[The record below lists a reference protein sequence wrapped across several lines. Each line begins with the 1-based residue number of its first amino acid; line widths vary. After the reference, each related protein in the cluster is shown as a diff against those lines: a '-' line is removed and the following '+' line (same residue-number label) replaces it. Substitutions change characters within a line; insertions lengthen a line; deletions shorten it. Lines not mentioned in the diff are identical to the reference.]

1 MLDLIKPKKLVI
13 KGKAANALFPMIV
26 GLNPDLYLRGM
37 RAIAEGEQ
45 VKLGH
50 GTPGSDIVPRVER
63 LERAAEKVR
72 LANITTLAA
81 ERLEADA
88 DPSRLNANWRERFV
102 SHASKIADEDMHEA
116 WSRLLAGEINA
127 PGTFS
132 IRAIA
137 TVADM
142 QYHDARN
149 FAELSQFTWR
159 IGDERLGR
167 RVLVEVP
174 FGSPESPMDRG
185 INYHTIM
192 DLEAFGL
199 VRSEFYKTGSRIG
212 GTVVFTHVGDPGCT
226 ASLKA
231 EDYYD
236 IPLGGVSF
244 TTIGRELSQI
254 VDIGKPPP
262 EYVEACFRLW
272 ARFSEHRRYRVVELT
287 GGPSLSSLA
296 ETDND
301 IRLIYGSDFDG
312 EKRDLLMD
320 PVLHAAAPLEGPL
333 FQCAVCDR
341 PAQTFRLDDD
351 ATKLVACDVC
361 GLVWG
366 VDSARAACPATDAGF
381 IKAEVQKRLERC
393 GAQIGERLSK
403 DSRDALRGVPV
414 FVVTGEEG
422 QST

>member
-1 MLDLIKPKKLVI
+1 MFDLIKPKKLVI
-13 KGKAANALFPMIV
+13 KGKAANALFSMIV
-26 GLNPDLYLRGM
+26 GLNPNLYLRGM

-45 VKLGH
+45 IKLGH
-50 GTPGSDIVPRVER
+50 RTPASDIVPRVER
-63 LERAAEKVR
+63 LERATEKVR

-88 DPSRLNANWRERFV
+88 DPSKLNANWRERFV
-102 SHASKIADEDMHEA
+102 SHAAKIADEDMHEA
-116 WSRLLAGEINA
+116 WSRILAGEVNA

-142 QYHDARN
+142 QYHDAKR
-149 FAELSQFTWR
+149 FAELCQFTWR
-159 IGDERLGR
+159 VGDGRLDR

-185 INYHTIM
+185 INYHALM

-199 VRSEFYKTGSRIG
+199 VSNDFYKTGARIG
-212 GTVVFTHVGDPGCT
+212 GTVVFTHAGDPGCT

-231 EDYYD
+231 DDYYD

-244 TTIGRELSQI
+244 TTIGRELSHI
-254 VDIGKPPP
+254 VDIGTPPP

-272 ARFSEHRRYRVVELT
+272 ARSSEHRRYRVVELT
-287 GGPSLSSLA
+287 GGPSLSTLA
-296 ETDND
+296 DTDSD
-301 IRLIYGSDFDG
+301 IGLLYGSDFG
-312 EKRDLLMD
+312 SEKRDLLMNHA
-320 PVLHAAAPLEGPL
+320 LHAAAPLDGPR

-341 PAQTFRLDDD
+341 PAQTFRIDDD
-351 ATKLVACDVC
+351 ATILVACDVC

-366 VDSARAACPATDAGF
+366 HDQVRSTCATTDAKL
-381 IKAEVQKRLERC
+381 IKAEVQKRIERH
-393 GAQIGERLSK
+393 GSPVGERLSK
-403 DSRDALRGVPV
+403 DLRDALRRVPV
-414 FVVTGEEG
+414 FLLTGG
-422 QST
+422 

>member
-1 MLDLIKPKKLVI
+1 MFDLIKPKKLVI

-26 GLNPDLYLRGM
+26 GLSPDLYLRGM
-37 RAIAEGEQ
+37 QAIAEGEQ
-45 VKLGH
+45 IKLGH
-50 GTPGSDIVPRVER
+50 STPGSDIVPRVER
-63 LERAAEKVR
+63 LERATEKIR
-72 LANITTLAA
+72 LANITMLAA
-81 ERLEADA
+81 QRLEVNA
-88 DPSRLNANWRERFV
+88 DPSKLNANWRERFV

-116 WSRLLAGEINA
+116 WSRILAGQVNA

-142 QYHDARN
+142 QYHDAKK
-149 FAELSQFTWR
+149 FAEICQFTWR
-159 IGDERLGR
+159 MGHLDR
-167 RVLVEVP
+167 RVLIEVP

-185 INYHTIM
+185 INYHALM

-199 VRSEFYKTGSRIG
+199 VSNEFLQDRSRIG
-212 GTVVFTHVGDPGCT
+212 STVVFTHPGPRLT
-226 ASLKA
+226 ASIKA
-231 EDYYD
+231 DDYYD

-244 TTIGRELSQI
+244 TTIGRELSHI
-254 VDIGKPPP
+254 VDIGKPAP

-296 ETDND
+296 DADRD
-301 IRLIYGSDFDG
+301 IQLRYRSDIG
-312 EKRDLLMD
+312 REERDLLMNQH
-320 PVLHAAAPLEGPL
+320 LHASAPKTEEPF

-351 ATKLVACDVC
+351 ATVLVACHVC

-366 VDSARAACPATDAGF
+366 IDAVRSVCATTDAKL
-381 IKAEVQKRLERC
+381 IKAEVQKRLKRY
-393 GAQIGERLSK
+393 GSPVGERLSK
-403 DSRDALRGVPV
+403 DLSDALRGVPV
-414 FVVTGEEG
+414 FLLTDD
-422 QST
+422 